1 MYNLD
6 HMYQLHRNNSTLKPL
21 SHLLQKLIKRKH
33 LIINGELLVS
43 VSLEVELNSKGSHVV
58 HTMRNWVS

>member
-21 SHLLQKLIKRKH
+21 SYLQKLNKRKH

-58 HTMRNWVS
+58 HATRNWVS